1 MSSPGWKAIPFR
13 HGFTYNGH
21 PTGCAVA
28 LENLAI
34 IEREDLLQRATELG
48 RRLAEGFAELER
60 HSAVVEARSFGFL
73 GGLDIRVA
81 NEQDLADSL
90 LEAGLIVRLLAG
102 KIAVSPPLSAT
113 DADLERLLEILDEQ
127 LSSAAAL
134 D

>member
-1 MSSPGWKAIPFR
+1 M
-13 HGFTYNGH
+13 
-21 PTGCAVA
+21 
-28 LENLAI
+28 
-34 IEREDLLQRATELG
+34 
-48 RRLAEGFAELER
+48 
-60 HSAVVEARSFGFL
+60 VEARSFGFL

-127 LSSAAAL
+127 LGAAAAL